1 MAIVA
6 GQKIRA
12 SDLNTIGVVVARNRR
27 TTNTPAVTAATRV
40 LSVIAPVTSG
50 RTYRVLCHGEAFA
63 ASVPTTSQL
72 ELRYTTNNVE
82 PTTTAPVL
90 ARALVNHEVTAVPD
104 TFTIV
109 GEYLSSTTG
118 TLRVVLCTTRVVGT
132 STVTV
137 VGDPAF
143 PTHLSVEDVGPTVA
157 TTGTV
162 Y

>member
-27 TTNTPAVTAATRV
+27 TTNSPLATVATRI

-50 RTYRVLCHGEAFA
+50 RTYRVLAHGEAFA
-63 ASVPTTSQL
+63 PSVPASSQI
-72 ELRYTTNNVE
+72 ELRYTTNNTE
-82 PTTTAPVL
+82 PTTTSPVL
-90 ARALVNHEVTAVPD
+90 ARALVNHEVAGVPD
-104 TFTIV
+104 NFTIV
-109 GEYLSSTTG
+109 GEFLSSTTG
-118 TLRVVLCTTRVVGT
+118 TLRVCMCNTRVVGT
-132 STVTV
+132 SNVSV